1 MKRLNKGVTGLAS
14 ALTAAAV
21 YTACAAAYALWPE
34 ATLGFFNAWFH
45 GLDLALLVPA
55 GGNGWTLGVFAYGLA
70 GVTLAG
76 FFIGVVYAAAHNLV
90 TRSVGVLATR
100 RRGPIG
106 V

>member
-1 MKRLNKGVTGLAS
+1 MKRLSKGVTGLAS
-14 ALTAAAV
+14 ALTAAAA
-21 YTACAAAYALWPE
+21 YTACAVAYALWPA

-55 GGNGWTLGVFAYGLA
+55 GEKGWTLGVFVYGLA

-76 FFIGVVYAAAHNLV
+76 FFIGVIYAAAHDLV
-90 TRSVGVLATR
+90 ARSIDALATR